1 MSNIS
6 WLEYIKLY
14 KRGRNSNNTHFKFTG
29 IKDYTLKKKSSKR
42 KKSFKPWMLNT
53 KDNGYLILPSIDNF
67 KPWKK

>member
-29 IKDYTLKKKSSKR
+29 IKDYTLKKKKVLKE
-42 KKSFKPWMLNT
+42 KKKVQGMNV
-53 KDNGYLILPSIDNF
+53 KYKILWLSYIAFNRQF
-67 KPWKK
+67 